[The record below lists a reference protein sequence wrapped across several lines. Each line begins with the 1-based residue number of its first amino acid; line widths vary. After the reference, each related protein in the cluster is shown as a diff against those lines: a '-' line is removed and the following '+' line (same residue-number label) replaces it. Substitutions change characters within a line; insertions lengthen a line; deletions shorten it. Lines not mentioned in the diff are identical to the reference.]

1 MEYECSIVSL
11 DKLMFSPG
19 GFVSPLCDQCSIGD
33 CTNNIENREISIIG
47 VIQKHKVLI
56 KGNNI
61 YFVVKCDGFV

>member
-1 MEYECSIVSL
+1 
-11 DKLMFSPG
+11 MFSPG